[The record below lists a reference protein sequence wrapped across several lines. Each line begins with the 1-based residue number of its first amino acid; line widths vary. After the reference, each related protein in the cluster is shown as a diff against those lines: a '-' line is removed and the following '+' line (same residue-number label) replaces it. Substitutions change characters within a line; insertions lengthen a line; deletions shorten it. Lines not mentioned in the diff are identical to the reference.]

1 MLSEVY
7 ALAMVF
13 GSCAFQRSWAFFTL
27 ARAVSS
33 VKGGARDMVSI
44 GMIGDLELKCFSGD
58 ETKEEEY
65 SLT

>member
-44 GMIGDLELKCFSGD
+44 GMIGYLELK
-58 ETKEEEY
+58 
-65 SLT
+65 